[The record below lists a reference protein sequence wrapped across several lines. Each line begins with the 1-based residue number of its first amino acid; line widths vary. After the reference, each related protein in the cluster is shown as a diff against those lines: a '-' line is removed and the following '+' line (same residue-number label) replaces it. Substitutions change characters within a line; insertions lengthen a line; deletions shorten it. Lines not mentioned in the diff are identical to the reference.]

1 MSSVNEIKKGI
12 ANGKDIMLSK
22 YSKKELMSKIKAL
35 CDAYYVSYFNND
47 ADSFHAAAEM
57 LDDITVITEA
67 TYPNVED
74 YINHCM
80 VNSLNKILNER
91 MPRKYLLFHPEEM
104 SIDVDF
110 HMNLFKD
117 IDKMEAERD
126 IVKRNDKYEG

>member
-1 MSSVNEIKKGI
+1 MNYNQLKKEI
-12 ANGKDIMLSK
+12 AEGKEGMLSK
-22 YSKKELMSKIKAL
+22 YGKTALMRKIKAL
-35 CDAYYVSYFNND
+35 CDMYYVSYFNND
-47 ADSFHAAAEM
+47 PDKFHAAAEM

-80 VNSLNKILNER
+80 IESLNKILNER

-110 HMNLFKD
+110 HMDLFKD
-117 IDKMEAERD
+117 IAKREADRD
-126 IVKRNDKYEG
+126 IVKRNDDYEG

>member
-22 YSKKELMSKIKAL
+22 YSEESLMGKIKAL
-35 CDAYYVSYFNND
+35 CDMYYVSYFNND
-47 ADSFHAAAEM
+47 PDNFHAAAEM

-80 VNSLNKILNER
+80 IESLNKILNER

-110 HMNLFKD
+110 HMDLFKD
-117 IDKMEAERD
+117 IAKREADRD
-126 IVKRNDKYEG
+126 IVKRNDDYEG